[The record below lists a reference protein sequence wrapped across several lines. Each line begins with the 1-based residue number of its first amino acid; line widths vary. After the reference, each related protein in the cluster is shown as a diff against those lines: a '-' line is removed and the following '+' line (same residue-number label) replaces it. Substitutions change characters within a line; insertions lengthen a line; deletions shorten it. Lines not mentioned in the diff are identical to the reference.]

1 MDIKTDK
8 IFTGMGNGPEVIQN
22 NFSKIVD
29 ALNQVGGDV
38 EALTWSAQSRDGL
51 VAQNGWR
58 IMGGGYSFTQLGN
71 RKLIVMDLF
80 LSNDNQGYKGN
91 ATPTAVA
98 MPKEFAIPG
107 NYQGE
112 ARPDINWMVI
122 GTNLSFSRRDGGV
135 FWDSGSGSMYT
146 VHAMYV
152 K

>member
-8 IFTGMGNGPEVIQN
+8 IFTGMQNGPETIQT

-38 EALTWSAQSRDGL
+38 EALSWSSQSRDGL

-58 IMGGGYSFTQLGN
+58 IMGGGYSYASVGN
-71 RKLIVMDLF
+71 KKLVVMDLF
-80 LSNDNQGYKGN
+80 MANDNNGFKGN
-91 ATPTAVA
+91 ATNTAVS
-98 MPKEFAIPG
+98 MPPEFSIPS

-122 GTNLSFSRRDGGV
+122 GTNLSFSRHDGGV
-135 FWDSGSGSMYT
+135 AWDSGNSNMYT
-146 VHAMYV
+146 VHSVYI

>member
-38 EALTWSAQSRDGL
+38 EALSWSNLSCDGL

-58 IMGGGYSFTQLGN
+58 IMGGGYRYTRLGN
-71 RKLIVMDLF
+71 MKLIVMELF
-80 LSNDNQGYKGN
+80 LSNDNQGFKGN
-91 ATPTAVA
+91 ATLPAVN
-98 MPKEFAIPG
+98 MPKEFSIPD

-112 ARPDINWMVI
+112 ARPDINWMVA
-122 GTNLSFSRRDGGV
+122 NSNVSFTRRDGGV
-135 FWDSGSGSMYT
+135 VWDSGSGSMYT